1 VMPTVAMSPSSRS
14 HSCDL
19 RYLSSVGMFMVFL
32 RLLDNDKSNT
42 DWWGLGERAKDIEK
56 MKERRLEL
64 GYYFDF

>member
-1 VMPTVAMSPSSRS
+1 
-14 HSCDL
+14 
-19 RYLSSVGMFMVFL
+19 MFMVFL